1 MTELLQNLSAGKG
14 DIFLAIISCSEMWL
28 SSTKDYENLNFLSLL
43 LLLIYGFRAGDEDDQ
58 FEEEKELII
67 KEIELVT
74 QQPNLGH

>member
-1 MTELLQNLSAGKG
+1 M
-14 DIFLAIISCSEMWL
+14 
-28 SSTKDYENLNFLSLL
+28 SLL